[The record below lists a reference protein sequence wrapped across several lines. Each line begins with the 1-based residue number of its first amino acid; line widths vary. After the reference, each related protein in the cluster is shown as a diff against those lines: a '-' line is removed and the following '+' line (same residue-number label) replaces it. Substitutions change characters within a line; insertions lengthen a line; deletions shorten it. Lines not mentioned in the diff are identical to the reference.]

1 MLISLSILEYEP
13 DLSENIDKLES
24 SKAFLNIMRLL
35 ETGKIHGIHIDVMRP
50 PMIPNKSKFSINLI
64 ERLYE
69 KLRDKTSLTI
79 HLMVDNP
86 LQILQEINKF
96 VREEDRANMTIIVQ
110 VESFSSEEEAVKAI
124 EIIRGYG
131 YKVGVSLNLPTPE
144 DRLTSRIAGIVD
156 VILLMTVPM
165 GSGRQE
171 YHKSATH
178 KVKYFSMKFP
188 EKIIKVDGGINPKTI
203 IEVWRAGAKAAVI
216 GSYITVSENPQE
228 ALLNIERS
236 LKSYAEI

>member
-1 MLISLSILEYEP
+1 LEYESE
-13 DLSENIDKLES
+13 LSGNIDKLES
-24 SKAFLNIMRLL
+24 SKAFLSIMRLL

-50 PMIPNKSKFSINLI
+50 PMIPDKSTFSINLI

-69 KLRDKTSLTI
+69 KLHDKTSFTI

-86 LQILQEINKF
+86 LQVLREINKF
-96 VREEDRANMTIIVQ
+96 VRNEDRANMTIVVQ

-144 DRLTSRIAGIVD
+144 DRLTNRVASIVD

-165 GSGRQE
+165 GSGRQK
-171 YHKSATH
+171 YHASATYR
-178 KVKYFSMKFP
+178 VKYFSTKFP
-188 EKIIKVDGGINPKTI
+188 EKLIKVDGGINPKTI
-203 IEVWRAGAKAAVI
+203 IEVWKAGAKAAVI
-216 GSYITVSENPQE
+216 GSYITVSEDPEE

-236 LKSYAEI
+236 LKSKLSS